1 MQTIGMDFQYLDH
14 TADLEFIAY
23 GKSLGEC
30 FENAGH
36 ALFSAILGAGKEEIM
51 EMGGKEVKEIELEAP
66 ELEILLH
73 DWLAELLFLFDVDR
87 MAFTYFTVE
96 ISGNGEYTLTASANY
111 EPFDPDRHK
120 IQTEVKAVTYHNM
133 EIKQEGGLYTAR
145 VVCDI

>member
-1 MQTIGMDFQYLDH
+1 MDFRYLDH

-23 GKSLGEC
+23 GKSPNEC
-30 FENAGH
+30 FENAGC
-36 ALFSAILGAGKEEIM
+36 ALFSAILGVGKEEIL
-51 EMGGKEVKEIELEAP
+51 EMSGKEVKEIELEAS

-87 MAFTYFTVE
+87 MVFTYFRVG
-96 ISGNGEYTLTASANY
+96 ISHNGGYKLTASANY
-111 EPFDPDRHK
+111 ESFDPDRHH

-133 EIKQEGGLYTAR
+133 EVKQDGDLWTAR